1 MKIVLKVE
9 IETLYDGKKTL
20 CQDKFEYLAMIS
32 ANLQNSGARVMI
44 VSSGAIALGA
54 ARLGWDQV
62 PTGIT
67 AQQAAAAVGQ
77 VELIKTYQNHFENFD
92 QTVAQVLLTRDV
104 IDNPVRNRNAKNT
117 LIRLM
122 ERGII
127 PLINENDS
135 VSTNDIILNDNFPLV
150 LIVTSLTD
158 ADVIAV
164 NTAERNKF
172 LLLFRNSSLI
182 EEAAVEELLNIN
194 DCIKSGKLQVKG
206 DIEGF
211 PDLSG
216 YADKAT
222 GDTRNSN

>member
-9 IETLYDGKKTL
+9 IESLYGNKGTL
-20 CQDKFEYLAMIS
+20 CQDKFEHLAMIC

-44 VSSGAIALGA
+44 VSSGAIALGT
-54 ARLGWDQV
+54 ARLGREAV
-62 PTGIT
+62 PSGIT

-92 QTVAQVLLTRDV
+92 QTIAQILLTKDV
-104 IDNPVRNRNAKNT
+104 IDNPVRNHNAKNT

-122 ERGII
+122 DRGII

-164 NTAERNKF
+164 NTTAGNKF
-172 LLLFRNSSLI
+172 ILLFRNSSIL
-182 EEAAVEELLNIN
+182 EEATVEELLNIN
-194 DCIKSGKLQVKG
+194 DCIKSGKLRINN

-211 PDLSG
+211 PDLPK
-216 YADKAT
+216 YA
-222 GDTRNSN
+222 GLERN